1 MAYVKEQFVR
11 FETLCYLTDTFGCVH
26 FNDYLFLLPPCLQ
39 GVGAVAPL
47 GVRVR
52 GGGVVR
58 VAALLLAAPVTTNLP
73 TGVELTRAQAAAA
86 NLNTQCVV
94 A

>member
-1 MAYVKEQFVR
+1 M
-11 FETLCYLTDTFGCVH
+11 
-26 FNDYLFLLPPCLQ
+26 
-39 GVGAVAPL
+39 APL

-52 GGGVVR
+52 KEGAVR
-58 VAALLLAAPVTTNLP
+58 VAVLWLAAPVMTNLP

-86 NLNTQCVV
+86 NLNTRCVV

>member
-1 MAYVKEQFVR
+1 MAYLKEQFVL
-11 FETLCYLTDTFGCVH
+11 FKALYCLTDKCGCMH
-26 FNDYLFLLPPCLQ
+26 FNDFWFLLPPCVQ
-39 GVGAVAPL
+39 GVGAVDPL

-58 VAALLLAAPVTTNLP
+58 VAALWLAAPVMTNLP
-73 TGVELTRAQAAAA
+73 MGVELTHAQAAAV
-86 NLNTQCVV
+86 NLNTRCAV

>member
-1 MAYVKEQFVR
+1 MDVCILMTSGFY
-11 FETLCYLTDTFGCVH
+11 
-26 FNDYLFLLPPCLQ
+26 FLRVQ
-39 GVGAVAPL
+39 GVGAVDPL

-58 VAALLLAAPVTTNLP
+58 VAALWLAAPVTTNLP
-73 TGVELTRAQAAAA
+73 MGVELTHAQAAAV
-86 NLNTQCVV
+86 NLNTRCAV